1 MKTTICVVAKNEAE
15 GIVGVIRSVKK
26 YADEVIVID
35 GHSTDGT
42 GLLASRE
49 GVRVLRDHGLGRGD
63 GVRAGLAHA
72 TGDIVVL
79 FDADGSHEPRDIP
92 KLTEPIVD
100 GKADLVIASRRTGGS
115 FDRQMNLDSLVRS
128 FGADIL
134 TMLVNLRFGTQLTD
148 VIYSFRALR
157 ASLVKNLPLHSNGF
171 AIEQELVIACLRSR
185 YKVLEIPSR
194 EFARRWGEPKLAT
207 ANGIGLLLTLLWQ
220 LFGPHLPPYRRS

>member
-1 MKTTICVVAKNEAE
+1 MTTTIIIVAKNEAE
-15 GIVGVIRSVKK
+15 GIVTVIRSVKK
-26 YADEVIVID
+26 YADEIIVVD

-42 GLLASRE
+42 ALLSKRE
-49 GVRVLRDHGLGRGD
+49 GIRVLRDHGLGRGD
-63 GVRAGLAHA
+63 GVRIGLAKA

-115 FDRQMNLDSLVRS
+115 FDRQMDLDSLVRS

-134 TMLVNLRFGTQLTD
+134 TMLVNLRFRTQLTD

-157 ASLVKNLPLHSNGF
+157 ASLVKKLPLTSNGF
-171 AIEQELVIACLRSR
+171 AIEQELVVTCLRNR
-185 YKVLEIPSR
+185 FKVLEIPSR
-194 EFARRWGEPKLAT
+194 EFARRWGKPKLAT

-220 LFGPHLPPYRRS
+220 LFRPSLPYRRS